1 MPGAVARTLTDRT
14 APMNYAVTFQ
24 AFGVPCA
31 VTELTVLKG
40 ELFTAVGAKFTNL
53 GKAMA
58 VGGVADPWVTLQLSL
73 FMFF

>member
-1 MPGAVARTLTDRT
+1 
-14 APMNYAVTFQ
+14 MNYAVTFQ

-58 VGGVADPWVTLQLSL
+58 VGLTGANFADFLS
-73 FMFF
+73 